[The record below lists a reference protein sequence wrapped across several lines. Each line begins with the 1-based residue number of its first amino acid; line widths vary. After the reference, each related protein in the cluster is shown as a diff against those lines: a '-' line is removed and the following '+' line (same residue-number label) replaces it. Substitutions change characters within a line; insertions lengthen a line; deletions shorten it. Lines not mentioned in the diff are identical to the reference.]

1 MNDPYKN
8 AIEQL
13 TQVSKILNLS
23 KSEVEVLSVPEKFIR
38 VSIPVDMDDAKVKV
52 FTGFRSQHNSAL
64 GPYKGGI
71 RFHQNVNESEV
82 KALSMWM
89 SWKCSVANLPY
100 GGAKGGIIVDPKELS
115 KGELEK
121 LSRGYIKRIYEII
134 GEDKDVPAPDVNTNP
149 QIMEWMADEYYKLIG
164 KKSLATFT
172 GKPINKGGS
181 QGRTEATGFGGVY
194 VMNEFVK
201 RKNLKPKNLTIAIQG
216 FGNVGYF
223 FAELAFE
230 EGYKIVA
237 ISDLSGGI
245 YNENGINP
253 KDAFKYLQANGKLI
267 GFPGTKEISNADLL
281 ISKVDILAPCALENV
296 INDKNAKLIKA
307 KFIIEMANG
316 PVTPD
321 ADKILFKKG
330 IVSIPDVLANSGGV
344 TVSYFEWLQ
353 NRQNKYWT
361 KDEVLKKL
369 KKNITKAFSEVY
381 DMMEKLKIN
390 MRMAAYTLA
399 VKKIVSAGKKV

>member
-245 YNENGINP
+245 YNESGIDP
-253 KDAFKYLQANGKLI
+253 KNAFKYLQANGKLI

-361 KDEVLKKL
+361 KDKVLEKL

>member
-245 YNENGINP
+245 YNESGIDP
-253 KDAFKYLQANGKLI
+253 KNAFKYLQANGKLI